1 MEKDRLIAFSDGVL
15 AVVITIMVLELK
27 APREPSLAAL
37 AADAAPGFEGH
48 SWLARTARSMRESGM
63 SQTRATS
70 T

>member
-1 MEKDRLIAFSDGVL
+1 MRLKDK
-15 AVVITIMVLELK
+15 VVIVTGV
-27 APREPSLAAL
+27 AL